1 MHIFLTIQ
9 DVIANTAENI
19 NNVANQNIFGD
30 TFTIVLSII
39 TSICLSAGCGLRV
52 FTPFFI
58 LSLITYLFP
67 ELIPLN
73 EDVAFISSLSAV
85 ILLGIASLLEI
96 LAFYIPWLDNIL
108 GAVTVPIAG
117 FSGVAMGAIILAD
130 LPPALQW
137 GLAIL
142 GGGGATG
149 TQLST
154 EYIRTFITA
163 ATAGFGNFIVSTV
176 ENIFALVLSI
186 LAIIAPILALILLTV
201 FLLLIFILGKK
212 VLKRRN
218 NKKQFSA

>member
-1 MHIFLTIQ
+1 MQEI
-9 DVIANTAENI
+9 IANTAENI

-154 EYIRTFITA
+154 EYIRTLITA
-163 ATAGFGNFIVSTV
+163 ATAGFGNFIVSTL
-176 ENIFALVLSI
+176 ENILALVFSI

-212 VLKRRN
+212 LLKRRN
-218 NKKQFSA
+218 NKKQFST